1 MNAKRT
7 LIALLFVCA
16 SFVPASGALAAEPA
30 PSWQMTAVPLPT
42 AFKPGEAKD
51 EVLLAANNLGA
62 KATEGKVTIKDTLP
76 SGVSPTGFEARGD
89 VTSTTPECEISAQV
103 ITCTTAE
110 PIDPGRQLEV
120 RIFVKVTP
128 TAEGTLSNTASIE
141 GGGTATV
148 TTTTPIQISATPPPF
163 GILPG
168 FNTKLTEADGSQA
181 TLAGAHPY
189 ELSVNANFPTERL
202 PGGALIAAGH
212 LRDFNVD
219 FPRGVVINPKAT
231 SVLCTEAQLIT
242 EEEPGC
248 PPASVVGTITI
259 LGLEVEPR
267 ARTFALYNM
276 VPPPGTAASLGLDA
290 YGIGIFIHVSGG
302 VRNDGDYGITG
313 ESKDILALTNHPV
326 FGVRVE
332 LWGDPTAKEHDAV
345 RGRCALSESRGT
357 CSTSETHTDMLA
369 APVDCLGAGPVSRA
383 RADSWEETGVFSEAS
398 DESPA
403 LTKCDQLEFK
413 PAVAVKPTTNLTDS
427 PSGLDV
433 SVKQPQN
440 FKFAGRAESVL
451 KDIRLSLP
459 EGLVI
464 NPSRAGGQSACSPS
478 QIGLATAV
486 GQTPIRF
493 TKPPAQCPD
502 AAKIGSVTVSS
513 PLVAQVNANNE
524 VERNPDGSAIPEPLP
539 GSLYLA
545 KPFANP
551 FGTLL
556 AAYLT
561 VDDPKTGIV
570 AKLAGE
576 IHADPVTGQLF
587 EHFHRI
593 PTTADR
599 RSRRPHLRRPP
610 RSASHPTRLRHLHH
624 PSPAHP
630 LERSRHPG
638 RHPQRPLRAE

>member
-1 MNAKRT
+1 
-7 LIALLFVCA
+7 
-16 SFVPASGALAAEPA
+16 
-30 PSWQMTAVPLPT
+30 
-42 AFKPGEAKD
+42 
-51 EVLLAANNLGA
+51 
-62 KATEGKVTIKDTLP
+62 
-76 SGVSPTGFEARGD
+76 
-89 VTSTTPECEISAQV
+89 
-103 ITCTTAE
+103 
-110 PIDPGRQLEV
+110 
-120 RIFVKVTP
+120 
-128 TAEGTLSNTASIE
+128 
-141 GGGTATV
+141 
-148 TTTTPIQISATPPPF
+148 
-163 GILPG
+163 
-168 FNTKLTEADGSQA
+168 
-181 TLAGAHPY
+181 
-189 ELSVNANFPTERL
+189 
-202 PGGALIAAGH
+202 
-212 LRDFNVD
+212 
-219 FPRGVVINPKAT
+219 
-231 SVLCTEAQLIT
+231 
-242 EEEPGC
+242 
-248 PPASVVGTITI
+248 
-259 LGLEVEPR
+259 
-267 ARTFALYNM
+267 M
-276 VPPPGTAASLGLDA
+276 VPPPGTVASLGFDA
-290 YGIGIFIHVSGG
+290 FGLGIFTHVSGG

-313 ESKDILALTNHPV
+313 ESNDILALTNHPV

-332 LWGDPTAKEHDAV
+332 LWGDPTAKDHDAV
-345 RGRCALSESRGT
+345 RARCAIHPEKRVPCPVT
-357 CSTSETHTDMLA
+357 ETHTDMLA
-369 APVDCLGAGPVSRA
+369 APVDCAGKGLVSKA
-383 RADSWEETGVFSEAS
+383 RADSWEQTGVFSEAS

-403 LTKCDQLEFK
+403 LTKCDQLKFK

-427 PSGLDV
+427 PSGLNV

-440 FKFAGRAESVL
+440 FEFDARAESVL
-451 KDIRLSLP
+451 KDITLNLP
-459 EGLVI
+459 EGLVA
-464 NPSRAGGQSACSPS
+464 NPSQADGLQACSPE
-478 QIGLATAV
+478 QIGLTTPV

-493 TKPPAQCPD
+493 NKPPDNCPD